1 MVGIL
6 PGRDGS
12 VGESVTSTLRR
23 ELGSTQEYRTMTLGK
38 ESHGVQLAM
47 QGIASVGDKM
57 STAPIEGNVSNDIQ
71 Q

>member
-1 MVGIL
+1 MSLVQPKNI
-6 PGRDGS
+6 S
-12 VGESVTSTLRR
+12 SS
-23 ELGSTQEYRTMTLGK
+23 MTLGK

-47 QGIASVGDKM
+47 QGIASVGDEV